1 MHIGIDLGASK
12 IESVVLDEKGK
23 EHLREREKS
32 PNNYNETLVSI
43 TKIVNIIEK
52 KLNRKLSIGIGHPG
66 STNLQTGLLF
76 NANNSPWMNKK
87 SFQKDIS
94 KELNRTI
101 YCENDAN
108 CFALSEATDGSASH
122 ANIVFGVILG
132 SGCGGGLVIDKNIVS
147 GSNNLA
153 GEWGHNPL
161 PYYGNLKDEK
171 INLNDG
177 LMVKN
182 INIERFV
189 SGKGIEDLYI
199 KNFNERKT
207 AKEIFSDKRKNN
219 VFINNFYNRL
229 SRSLSIIINTLDPD
243 VIVFGGGVSNEIK
256 DLNLLKQMTANWS
269 GNMNLKTNFIK
280 PKFGDASGVR
290 GAALLGRDNFI

>member
-32 PNNYNETLVSI
+32 PDNYNKTLVTI

-52 KLNRKLSIGIGHPG
+52 KLNRKLSVGIGHPG
-66 STNLQTGLLF
+66 SINLQTGLLF

-87 SFQKDIS
+87 SFQIDIS

-122 ANIVFGVILG
+122 ANVVFGVILG
-132 SGCGGGLVIDKNIVS
+132 SGCGGGLVIDKNIIS
-147 GSNNLA
+147 GSNNIA

-171 INLNDG
+171 INLNDS
-177 LMVKN
+177 LMVTN
-182 INIERFV
+182 INIEKFV

-199 KNFNERKT
+199 KNFNQRKT
-207 AKEIFSDKRKNN
+207 AKEIFSDEGKNN
-219 VFINNFYNRL
+219 EFINNFYNRL

-243 VIVFGGGVSNEIK
+243 AIVFGGGVSNEIK
-256 DLNLLKQMTANWS
+256 NLDLIKKMTGNWS
-269 GNMNLKTNFIK
+269 GNQNIKTDFIK

-290 GAALLGRDNFI
+290 GAALLGKNNSI

>member
-207 AKEIFSDKRKNN
+207 AKEIFSDERKNN
-219 VFINNFYNRL
+219 EFINNFYNRL

-243 VIVFGGGVSNEIK
+243 AIVFGGGVSNEIK
-256 DLNLLKQMTANWS
+256 NLDLIKKMTGNWS
-269 GNMNLKTNFIK
+269 GNQNIKTDFIK

-290 GAALLGRDNFI
+290 GAALLGRNNSI

>member
-32 PNNYNETLVSI
+32 PDNYNKTLVTI

-52 KLNRKLSIGIGHPG
+52 KLNRKLSVGIGHPG
-66 STNLQTGLLF
+66 SINLQTGLLF

-87 SFQKDIS
+87 SFQIDIS

-122 ANIVFGVILG
+122 ANVVFGVILG
-132 SGCGGGLVIDKNIVS
+132 SGCGGGLVIDKNIIS
-147 GSNNLA
+147 GSNNIA

-171 INLNDG
+171 INLNDS
-177 LMVKN
+177 LMVTN
-182 INIERFV
+182 INIEKFV

-199 KNFNERKT
+199 KNFNQRKT
-207 AKEIFSDKRKNN
+207 AKEIFSDEGKNN
-219 VFINNFYNRL
+219 EFINNFYNRL

-243 VIVFGGGVSNEIK
+243 AIVFGGGVSNEIK
-256 DLNLLKQMTANWS
+256 NLDLIKKMTGNWS
-269 GNMNLKTNFIK
+269 GNQNIKTDFIK

-290 GAALLGRDNFI
+290 GAAWLGKNNSI

>member
-207 AKEIFSDKRKNN
+207 AKEIFSDERKNN
-219 VFINNFYNRL
+219 EFINNFYNRL

-243 VIVFGGGVSNEIK
+243 AIVFGGGVSNEIK
-256 DLNLLKQMTANWS
+256 NLDLIKEMTGNWS
-269 GNMNLKTNFIK
+269 GNQNIKTNFIK

-290 GAALLGRDNFI
+290 GAALLGRNNSI

>member
-207 AKEIFSDKRKNN
+207 AKEIFSDERKNN
-219 VFINNFYNRL
+219 EFINNFYNRL

-243 VIVFGGGVSNEIK
+243 AIVFGGGVSNEIK
-256 DLNLLKQMTANWS
+256 NLDLIKKMTGNWS
-269 GNMNLKTNFIK
+269 GNQNIKTNFIK

-290 GAALLGRDNFI
+290 GAALLGRNNSI

>member
-161 PYYGNLKDEK
+161 PYYGNLKDET

-177 LMVKN
+177 LMAPN

-199 KNFNERKT
+199 ENFNERKT
-207 AKEIFSDKRKNN
+207 AKEIFSDERKNN
-219 VFINNFYNRL
+219 EFINNFYNRL

-256 DLNLLKQMTANWS
+256 DLGLIKEMTGNWS
-269 GNMNLKTNFIK
+269 GNQNIKTNFIK

-290 GAALLGRDNFI
+290 GAALLGRNNSI

>member
-243 VIVFGGGVSNEIK
+243 AIVFGGGVSNEIK
-256 DLNLLKQMTANWS
+256 NLDLIKKMTGNWL
-269 GNMNLKTNFIK
+269 GNQNIKTNFIK

-290 GAALLGRDNFI
+290 GAALLGRNNSI